1 MNDQLELLMV
11 IINLVSGAL
20 WKDKS
25 VKIHHKNVQVLASE
39 VYPVDTG
46 RKLNVHKTFGG
57 RPGRLLNVLCTFNLR
72 PVSTGHK
79 VKHEL
84 SPQIM
89 NNVFEL
95 NSVPC
100 NLKREDLFQS
110 RNVPF
115 MRHDTQF
122 DLSQTKDLGYC
133 TTSNQK

>member
-57 RPGRLLNVLCTFNLR
+57 RPGRLLKVLCTFNLR
-72 PVSTGHK
+72 PVSTGFEIK
-79 VKHEL
+79 RLL
-84 SPQIM
+84 ST
-89 NNVFEL
+89 F
-95 NSVPC
+95 
-100 NLKREDLFQS
+100 
-110 RNVPF
+110 
-115 MRHDTQF
+115 
-122 DLSQTKDLGYC
+122 YC
-133 TTSNQK
+133 TDYPIFFLSCGLPFTHNFTKSSTRKCAT